1 MGSPVWVPASLTVA
15 FRPVAGPAFRGAVH
29 SPNTTRESA
38 YSGDPNIRT
47 SPVLL
52 QWRMW
57 TGAPTGDR
65 VMLRS

>member
-47 SPVLL
+47 SPVNAR
-52 QWRMW
+52 WR
-57 TGAPTGDR
+57 
-65 VMLRS
+65 